1 MAHVAFNAGQ
11 GQSVVE
17 RHLVELIQGQSVSG
31 DPCKQSDLKGQA
43 VAVPRS
49 VELRQV
55 PEPALAGLVNRAA
68 GKDGNQRAEHAEH
81 DPDVEEHKGEGLAV
95 FVQRRRGLAFE
106 GVFLRHEAAV
116 TGRRGG
122 DHAEQQT
129 HAGEREDGRPFW
141 ALTAHQHVGA
151 DEVDRKQQANEG
163 TAANGWNG
171 EEAEGRACED
181 RPGERVDV
189 DAGRT
194 SRSARR
200 LGTRPSIAPA
210 ATMSSGYRSFSNPRP
225 KPPIWSVSIA
235 KRTAIGARSRPSDVF
250 DDAVVSFV
258 VVMGYPSLRATA
270 WLEQLR
276 DLWCRYNRFGPIRG
290 RSHPSECSIQ
300 LRMLNTRTR
309 ADVTAVM
316 GALQRE
322 V

>member
-106 GVFLRHEAAV
+106 GVFLRHKAAV

-181 RPGERVDV
+181 RPEREGGRRRRKDLALGEE
-189 DAGRT
+189 
-194 SRSARR
+194 ARH
-200 LGTRPSIAPA
+200 A
-210 ATMSSGYRSFSNPRP
+210 A
-225 KPPIWSVSIA
+225 K
-235 KRTAIGARSRPSDVF
+235 
-250 DDAVVSFV
+250 
-258 VVMGYPSLRATA
+258 
-270 WLEQLR
+270 
-276 DLWCRYNRFGPIRG
+276 
-290 RSHPSECSIQ
+290 H
-300 LRMLNTRTR
+300 RTR
-309 ADVTAVM
+309 
-316 GALQRE
+316 GHNEQRVQVVLE
-322 V
+322 SEAEASDLVGKHRQKDGNRRKKQAE